1 MPAIQIGYNEFWRTP
16 NEAQATHTII
26 TDLKAEIADLKQQ
39 KILALKDLSEIIA
52 DKEQDT
58 VTILE
63 DIREVLERPRSRSAE
78 PENNTNN

>member
-1 MPAIQIGYNEFWRTP
+1 M
-16 NEAQATHTII
+16 
-26 TDLKAEIADLKQQ
+26 KQQ
-39 KILALKDLSEIIA
+39 QILALKDLSEIIA